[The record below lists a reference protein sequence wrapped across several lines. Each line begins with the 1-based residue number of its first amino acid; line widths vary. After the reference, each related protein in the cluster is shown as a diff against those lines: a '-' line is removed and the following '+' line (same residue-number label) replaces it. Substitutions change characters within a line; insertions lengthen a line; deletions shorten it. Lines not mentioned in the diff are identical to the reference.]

1 MSYIFESPT
10 RMYFGNKEE
19 ENVGKYI
26 ASYGY
31 KKILLVYGKSS
42 AKKSGLYDRVIK
54 SLNDNNI
61 EYLELSGI
69 GANPTLEMANK
80 GLDLIKGED
89 IDLVLAMGGGSVIDA
104 SKSIANGYYYE
115 GSPFDFN
122 EWKAK
127 PTKALPVGVILTIPA
142 AGSELSM
149 SCVITDES
157 RNMKRGFNSQTN
169 RPLFVIESVD
179 LINGLPFNQYA
190 YGIVDILAHSMER
203 YFSPSSDNEFSDYMA
218 LGLMESVVDAANILL
233 KDINNEEAKKT
244 LILASSFSHNGLTSV
259 CKNISMPV
267 HQLEHELSGLYPS
280 IAHGEGL
287 AILFPY
293 WMKETYRYDLKK
305 FAKFG
310 EVLFNIK
317 GDDVLLNAEKAI
329 EEYQK
334 LLKKFNLPTSLK
346 EVNVTYDSLE
356 IMAQPFVARTIP
368 GIKAL
373 DVSLA
378 RTIFNRAWEGK

>member
-1 MSYIFESPT
+1 
-10 RMYFGNKEE
+10 
-19 ENVGKYI
+19 
-26 ASYGY
+26 
-31 KKILLVYGKSS
+31 
-42 AKKSGLYDRVIK
+42 
-54 SLNDNNI
+54 
-61 EYLELSGI
+61 
-69 GANPTLEMANK
+69 
-80 GLDLIKGED
+80 
-89 IDLVLAMGGGSVIDA
+89 
-104 SKSIANGYYYE
+104 
-115 GSPFDFN
+115 
-122 EWKAK
+122 
-127 PTKALPVGVILTIPA
+127 
-142 AGSELSM
+142 
-149 SCVITDES
+149 
-157 RNMKRGFNSQTN
+157 
-169 RPLFVIESVD
+169 
-179 LINGLPFNQYA
+179 
-190 YGIVDILAHSMER
+190 
-203 YFSPSSDNEFSDYMA
+203 
-218 LGLMESVVDAANILL
+218 
-233 KDINNEEAKKT
+233 
-244 LILASSFSHNGLTSV
+244 
-259 CKNISMPV
+259 MPV

-317 GDDVLLNAEKAI
+317 GDDILLNAEKAI

-334 LLKKFNLPTSLK
+334 LLKQYNLPTSLK